1 MLASLSAGSDQIPA
15 ITGAK
20 FSSRCPKAG
29 LGGADPLSGT
39 VDRMEMHA
47 RACVRCLLAML
58 DVSSDCFVGELGDEL
73 SFPVMLHALRDETVE
88 GAVER
93 RERHNA
99 DLLRL
104 HFSNFEDG
112 ESRPFP
118 PRSSS

>member
-1 MLASLSAGSDQIPA
+1 
-15 ITGAK
+15 
-20 FSSRCPKAG
+20 
-29 LGGADPLSGT
+29 
-39 VDRMEMHA
+39 
-47 RACVRCLLAML
+47 ML
-58 DVSSDCFVGELGDEL
+58 DVSSDCFVRELGDEL